1 MATDKKVT
9 EVTTA
14 EPTSSGSFHSTDN
27 NTVMD
32 NADGKRP
39 PPLLAKLIAVFVI
52 SCISFGSHWSSGV
65 VGAMKSTLKKQMHI
79 TNTQF
84 SLLEASEN
92 FMATVLLLPGGIVT
106 DRVGGARMIVYGNIV
121 YTIGSILVAAATTVR
136 SFKFMVGGRI
146 ILSLGDI
153 ATQTAQYKMFSSWF
167 PPSNG
172 FASTLGFE
180 LAIGKI
186 GGFVGKSTANIIAKN
201 TGNFAWVFWTSV
213 FMNLFTNAA
222 TCFFWLFN
230 RYCEKHFR
238 GREDKATQETLT
250 EKNKKFEL
258 RKMFQLP
265 WMFWAILAFSMFQTS
280 TASVFSSN
288 ATELAEKRFNV
299 DAIKAGWYSSL
310 AQYAGFFL
318 VPCLGVFI
326 DILGH
331 RASVLC
337 VCGLGIFIAMVLVNF
352 AESKQGTAA
361 AFGMYA
367 VAVSLGPTSIIDGIR
382 TTLWHQSVFG
392 SAYALKV
399 TMNNAMTIIIGI
411 ITGALQDADNDSYRR
426 SVRVYLFLA
435 ICCAIVSIVLLI
447 GSIIGRDLAPLQWTR
462 KRRMASGAEYI
473 GKLREHHLVTH
484 YQRSRMISI
493 CCFTDLPDKIA
504 GDTLVPMRLP
514 PEIIQLII
522 ESIIPPDPPVAYP
535 DFSGEIDTLV
545 NLTLVSRFT
554 CQIARRL
561 LINHCLLIDDEWLL
575 GHLLECEPPE
585 LVNRRPNDTG
595 AQVQKSTAAGLVLVL
610 EEPDR
615 LPVARDI
622 ETLSFHLCHRLTRLV
637 IDLPLRFYNP
647 SVPELEVRPMLREA
661 FKRLTLLEEFCSA
674 ADDLCLDTQKL
685 PYIWETPSDQ
695 LEEADY
701 EPAVWSLWPRLRRL
715 ALCEVDV
722 TSMQFIGGL
731 RRCSNLT
738 HLVLVAPSGLDRDV
752 RSGWQSTDF
761 LPSLERLLI
770 ADSAD
775 EFEMVNGKDHL
786 GDDKGFVR
794 QLFHCYKSRES
805 GKQRSNSKDEESVE
819 FDSLVKKI
827 AFPVPNYRKGDDD
840 IICHG
845 WLLDASIDGT
855 IWTEPYGIG
864 NQTMVAEA
872 RCGQSA
878 SGLRGNAAG
887 VSNPSAHLHLHF
899 RLTNPHWLGN
909 LRDSSTLLIADS
921 GGASPSEPFSA
932 PLLDFSRSFFSSQEI
947 NGPDPAGV
955 DDSRSKLSCK
965 RPSNTPTPHGSGHF
979 CLVPLPTTEPWTEY
993 GVVNFARQSFIA

>member
-1 MATDKKVT
+1 
-9 EVTTA
+9 
-14 EPTSSGSFHSTDN
+14 
-27 NTVMD
+27 
-32 NADGKRP
+32 
-39 PPLLAKLIAVFVI
+39 
-52 SCISFGSHWSSGV
+52 
-65 VGAMKSTLKKQMHI
+65 
-79 TNTQF
+79 
-84 SLLEASEN
+84 
-92 FMATVLLLPGGIVT
+92 
-106 DRVGGARMIVYGNIV
+106 
-121 YTIGSILVAAATTVR
+121 
-136 SFKFMVGGRI
+136 
-146 ILSLGDI
+146 
-153 ATQTAQYKMFSSWF
+153 
-167 PPSNG
+167 
-172 FASTLGFE
+172 
-180 LAIGKI
+180 
-186 GGFVGKSTANIIAKN
+186 
-201 TGNFAWVFWTSV
+201 
-213 FMNLFTNAA
+213 
-222 TCFFWLFN
+222 
-230 RYCEKHFR
+230 
-238 GREDKATQETLT
+238 
-250 EKNKKFEL
+250 
-258 RKMFQLP
+258 
-265 WMFWAILAFSMFQTS
+265 
-280 TASVFSSN
+280 
-288 ATELAEKRFNV
+288 
-299 DAIKAGWYSSL
+299 
-310 AQYAGFFL
+310 
-318 VPCLGVFI
+318 
-326 DILGH
+326 
-331 RASVLC
+331 
-337 VCGLGIFIAMVLVNF
+337 
-352 AESKQGTAA
+352 
-361 AFGMYA
+361 
-367 VAVSLGPTSIIDGIR
+367 
-382 TTLWHQSVFG
+382 
-392 SAYALKV
+392 
-399 TMNNAMTIIIGI
+399 
-411 ITGALQDADNDSYRR
+411 
-426 SVRVYLFLA
+426 
-435 ICCAIVSIVLLI
+435 
-447 GSIIGRDLAPLQWTR
+447 
-462 KRRMASGAEYI
+462 
-473 GKLREHHLVTH
+473 
-484 YQRSRMISI
+484 
-493 CCFTDLPDKIA
+493 
-504 GDTLVPMRLP
+504 MRLP

-855 IWTEPYGIG
+855 IWTEPYG

-979 CLVPLPTTEPWTEY
+979 CLVLVGYNYAGLYRQPSHGRTTHSSQKPFRCGFCGSHYKRGDVLRRHWKSCSARIHAGQAIPGPRIGGKERHACDVCARLKKSCDGGQPCLECATRRKECTYLRLQDSGGAPRNQHTPSPTFIQSQPEPINSIPDLALPTWDLGLQPYYPNLQTRLKARARRDGVQTE
-993 GVVNFARQSFIA
+993 G

>member
-9 EVTTA
+9 EVATA
-14 EPTSSGSFHSTDN
+14 EPTSSDSFHSTDN

-106 DRVGGARMIVYGNIV
+106 DRVGGA
-121 YTIGSILVAAATTVR
+121 LAAATTVR

-180 LAIGKI
+180 LAIGK
-186 GGFVGKSTANIIAKN
+186 N

-250 EKNKKFEL
+250 EKNRKFEL

-310 AQYAGFFL
+310 AQYA
-318 VPCLGVFI
+318 V
-326 DILGH
+326 
-331 RASVLC
+331 C

-382 TTLWHQSVFG
+382 
-392 SAYALKV
+392 
-399 TMNNAMTIIIGI
+399 
-411 ITGALQDADNDSYRR
+411 ALQDADDDSYRR

-493 CCFTDLPDKIA
+493 CCFTGLVLLVMGSWAAYIWGAIA

-575 GHLLECEPPE
+575 GQLLECEPPE

-610 EEPDR
+610 DEPDR

-622 ETLSFHLCHRLTRLV
+622 ETLSFYLCHRLTRLV

-647 SVPELEVRPMLREA
+647 SIPELEVRPMLREA

-731 RRCSNLT
+731 RRCSKLT

-794 QLFHCYKSRES
+794 QLFQCYKSRES
-805 GKQRSNSKDEESVE
+805 GKQRYFSNDEECVE

-864 NQTMVAEA
+864 SRYMLA
-872 RCGQSA
+872 R
-878 SGLRGNAAG
+878 
-887 VSNPSAHLHLHF
+887 
-899 RLTNPHWLGN
+899 
-909 LRDSSTLLIADS
+909 
-921 GGASPSEPFSA
+921 
-932 PLLDFSRSFFSSQEI
+932 
-947 NGPDPAGV
+947 
-955 DDSRSKLSCK
+955 
-965 RPSNTPTPHGSGHF
+965 NTY
-979 CLVPLPTTEPWTEY
+979 TT
-993 GVVNFARQSFIA
+993 

>member
-1 MATDKKVT
+1 MATEKKTT

-14 EPTSSGSFHSTDN
+14 EPTPSDSLHSED
-27 NTVMD
+27 NTVVD

-65 VGAMKSTLKKQMHI
+65 TGAMKSTLKKQMHI

-136 SFKFMVGGRI
+136 SFNFMVGGRI

-288 ATELAEKRFNV
+288 ATELAQKRFNV
-299 DAIKAGWYSSL
+299 DAITAGWYSSL

-337 VCGLGIFIAMVLVNF
+337 VCGLGIFISMVLVNF

-361 AFGMYA
+361 AFGIYA

-399 TMNNAMTIIIGI
+399 TMNNSMTIIIGI

-435 ICCAIVSIVLLI
+435 ICCAIVSIILLI
-447 GSIIGRDLAPLQWTR
+447 GSLIGRDLAPLQWTR
-462 KRRMASGAEYI
+462 KRRLACGAEYI

-484 YQRSRMISI
+484 YQRNI
-493 CCFTDLPDKIA
+493 PDKFA
-504 GDTLVPMRLP
+504 GVTLVPMRLP

-522 ESIIPPDPPVAYP
+522 ESIISPDPPVAYP

-561 LINHCLLIDDEWLL
+561 LINHCLLIDDELL
-575 GHLLECEPPE
+575 LEHLLQCEPPE
-585 LVNRRPNDTG
+585 LINRRPNDTG

-610 EEPDR
+610 DEPDR
-615 LPVARDI
+615 PSVARDI

-647 SVPELEVRPMLREA
+647 SMPELEVRPMLREA

-731 RRCSNLT
+731 RRCSKLT

-775 EFEMVNGKDHL
+775 EFEMVSGKDHL
-786 GDDKGFVR
+786 GEDTGFVR
-794 QLFHCYKSRES
+794 QLFQCYKSRVLE
-805 GKQRSNSKDEESVE
+805 KQKYHVKDEESVE

-827 AFPVPNYRKGDDD
+827 AFPVPSYRKGDDD

-864 NQTMVAEA
+864 SRYMLA
-872 RCGQSA
+872 R
-878 SGLRGNAAG
+878 
-887 VSNPSAHLHLHF
+887 
-899 RLTNPHWLGN
+899 
-909 LRDSSTLLIADS
+909 
-921 GGASPSEPFSA
+921 
-932 PLLDFSRSFFSSQEI
+932 
-947 NGPDPAGV
+947 
-955 DDSRSKLSCK
+955 
-965 RPSNTPTPHGSGHF
+965 NTYT
-979 CLVPLPTTEPWTEY
+979 
-993 GVVNFARQSFIA
+993 

>member
-14 EPTSSGSFHSTDN
+14 EPTSSDSFHSTDN

-39 PPLLAKLIAVFVI
+39 PPLLAKLIAVVVI

-473 GKLREHHLVTH
+473 GKLREHHL
-484 YQRSRMISI
+484 
-493 CCFTDLPDKIA
+493 IA

-615 LPVARDI
+615 PPVARDI
-622 ETLSFHLCHRLTRLV
+622 ETLSFYLCHRLTRLV

-647 SVPELEVRPMLREA
+647 SIPELEVRPMLREA

-805 GKQRSNSKDEESVE
+805 GKQRSYFKDEESVE

-864 NQTMVAEA
+864 SRYMLA
-872 RCGQSA
+872 R
-878 SGLRGNAAG
+878 
-887 VSNPSAHLHLHF
+887 
-899 RLTNPHWLGN
+899 
-909 LRDSSTLLIADS
+909 
-921 GGASPSEPFSA
+921 
-932 PLLDFSRSFFSSQEI
+932 
-947 NGPDPAGV
+947 
-955 DDSRSKLSCK
+955 
-965 RPSNTPTPHGSGHF
+965 NTY
-979 CLVPLPTTEPWTEY
+979 TT
-993 GVVNFARQSFIA
+993 

>member
-9 EVTTA
+9 EVATA
-14 EPTSSGSFHSTDN
+14 EPTSSDSFHSTDN

-250 EKNKKFEL
+250 EKNRKFEL

-382 TTLWHQSVFG
+382 TSLWHQSVFG

-411 ITGALQDADNDSYRR
+411 ITGALQDADDDSYRR

-493 CCFTDLPDKIA
+493 CCFT
-504 GDTLVPMRLP
+504 
-514 PEIIQLII
+514 
-522 ESIIPPDPPVAYP
+522 
-535 DFSGEIDTLV
+535 
-545 NLTLVSRFT
+545 
-554 CQIARRL
+554 
-561 LINHCLLIDDEWLL
+561 
-575 GHLLECEPPE
+575 
-585 LVNRRPNDTG
+585 
-595 AQVQKSTAAGLVLVL
+595 GLVL
-610 EEPDR
+610 
-615 LPVARDI
+615 
-622 ETLSFHLCHRLTRLV
+622 LV
-637 IDLPLRFYNP
+637 MG
-647 SVPELEVRPMLREA
+647 SW
-661 FKRLTLLEEFCSA
+661 A
-674 ADDLCLDTQKL
+674 A
-685 PYIWETPSDQ
+685 YIWG
-695 LEEADY
+695 
-701 EPAVWSLWPRLRRL
+701 AV
-715 ALCEVDV
+715 
-722 TSMQFIGGL
+722 T
-731 RRCSNLT
+731 
-738 HLVLVAPSGLDRDV
+738 
-752 RSGWQSTDF
+752 
-761 LPSLERLLI
+761 
-770 ADSAD
+770 
-775 EFEMVNGKDHL
+775 
-786 GDDKGFVR
+786 
-794 QLFHCYKSRES
+794 
-805 GKQRSNSKDEESVE
+805 
-819 FDSLVKKI
+819 
-827 AFPVPNYRKGDDD
+827 
-840 IICHG
+840 
-845 WLLDASIDGT
+845 
-855 IWTEPYGIG
+855 G
-864 NQTMVAEA
+864 N
-872 RCGQSA
+872 
-878 SGLRGNAAG
+878 
-887 VSNPSAHLHLHF
+887 NP
-899 RLTNPHWLGN
+899 
-909 LRDSSTLLIADS
+909 
-921 GGASPSEPFSA
+921 
-932 PLLDFSRSFFSSQEI
+932 
-947 NGPDPAGV
+947 
-955 DDSRSKLSCK
+955 
-965 RPSNTPTPHGSGHF
+965 
-979 CLVPLPTTEPWTEY
+979 
-993 GVVNFARQSFIA
+993 

>member
-1 MATDKKVT
+1 MATDKKTT

-14 EPTSSGSFHSTDN
+14 EPTTSDSFHSKD
-27 NTVMD
+27 NTVVD

-65 VGAMKSTLKKQMHI
+65 TGAMKSTLKKQMHI

-136 SFKFMVGGRI
+136 SFNFMVGGRI

-250 EKNKKFEL
+250 EKNRKFEL

-288 ATELAEKRFNV
+288 ATELAQKRFNV
-299 DAIKAGWYSSL
+299 DAITAGWYSSL

-337 VCGLGIFIAMVLVNF
+337 VCGLGIFISMVLVNF

-361 AFGMYA
+361 AFGIYA

-382 TTLWHQSVFG
+382 TSLWHQSVFG

-435 ICCAIVSIVLLI
+435 ICCAIVSIILLI
-447 GSIIGRDLAPLQWTR
+447 CSLIGRDLAPLQWTR
-462 KRRMASGAEYI
+462 KRRLACGAEYI

-493 CCFTDLPDKIA
+493 CCFT
-504 GDTLVPMRLP
+504 
-514 PEIIQLII
+514 
-522 ESIIPPDPPVAYP
+522 
-535 DFSGEIDTLV
+535 
-545 NLTLVSRFT
+545 
-554 CQIARRL
+554 ARRL
-561 LINHCLLIDDEWLL
+561 LINHCLLIDDELL
-575 GHLLECEPPE
+575 LEHLLQCEPPE

-595 AQVQKSTAAGLVLVL
+595 AQVQKRTAAGLVLVL
-610 EEPDR
+610 DEPDR
-615 LPVARDI
+615 PSVARDI

-647 SVPELEVRPMLREA
+647 SMPELEVRPMLREA

-731 RRCSNLT
+731 RRCSKLT

-775 EFEMVNGKDHL
+775 EFEMVSGKDHL
-786 GDDKGFVR
+786 GEDTGFVR
-794 QLFHCYKSRES
+794 QLFQCYKSRVLE
-805 GKQRSNSKDEESVE
+805 KQKYYVKDEESVE

-827 AFPVPNYRKGDDD
+827 AFPVPSYRKGDDD

-864 NQTMVAEA
+864 SRYMLA
-872 RCGQSA
+872 R
-878 SGLRGNAAG
+878 
-887 VSNPSAHLHLHF
+887 
-899 RLTNPHWLGN
+899 
-909 LRDSSTLLIADS
+909 
-921 GGASPSEPFSA
+921 
-932 PLLDFSRSFFSSQEI
+932 
-947 NGPDPAGV
+947 
-955 DDSRSKLSCK
+955 
-965 RPSNTPTPHGSGHF
+965 NTYT
-979 CLVPLPTTEPWTEY
+979 
-993 GVVNFARQSFIA
+993 

>member
-9 EVTTA
+9 EVATA
-14 EPTSSGSFHSTDN
+14 EPTSSDSFHSTDN

-250 EKNKKFEL
+250 EKNRKFEL

-382 TTLWHQSVFG
+382 TSLWHQSVFG

-399 TMNNAMTIIIGI
+399 TMNNATQGLTNGFRMTIIIGI
-411 ITGALQDADNDSYRR
+411 ITGALQDADDDSYRR

-493 CCFTDLPDKIA
+493 CCFTGLVDIPDKIA

-575 GHLLECEPPE
+575 GQLLECEPPE

-610 EEPDR
+610 DEPDR

-622 ETLSFHLCHRLTRLV
+622 ETLSFYLCHRLTRLV

-647 SVPELEVRPMLREA
+647 SIPELEVRPMLREA

-731 RRCSNLT
+731 RRCSKLT

-794 QLFHCYKSRES
+794 QLFQCYKSRES
-805 GKQRSNSKDEESVE
+805 GKQRYFSNDEECVE

-864 NQTMVAEA
+864 SRYMLA
-872 RCGQSA
+872 R
-878 SGLRGNAAG
+878 
-887 VSNPSAHLHLHF
+887 
-899 RLTNPHWLGN
+899 
-909 LRDSSTLLIADS
+909 
-921 GGASPSEPFSA
+921 
-932 PLLDFSRSFFSSQEI
+932 
-947 NGPDPAGV
+947 
-955 DDSRSKLSCK
+955 
-965 RPSNTPTPHGSGHF
+965 NTY
-979 CLVPLPTTEPWTEY
+979 TT
-993 GVVNFARQSFIA
+993 

>member
-39 PPLLAKLIAVFVI
+39 PPLIAKLIAVVVI

-484 YQRSRMISI
+484 YQRN
-493 CCFTDLPDKIA
+493 LPDKIA

-805 GKQRSNSKDEESVE
+805 GKQRSYSKDEESVE

-864 NQTMVAEA
+864 SRYMLA
-872 RCGQSA
+872 R
-878 SGLRGNAAG
+878 
-887 VSNPSAHLHLHF
+887 
-899 RLTNPHWLGN
+899 
-909 LRDSSTLLIADS
+909 
-921 GGASPSEPFSA
+921 
-932 PLLDFSRSFFSSQEI
+932 
-947 NGPDPAGV
+947 
-955 DDSRSKLSCK
+955 
-965 RPSNTPTPHGSGHF
+965 NTY
-979 CLVPLPTTEPWTEY
+979 TT
-993 GVVNFARQSFIA
+993 

>member
-1 MATDKKVT
+1 
-9 EVTTA
+9 
-14 EPTSSGSFHSTDN
+14 
-27 NTVMD
+27 
-32 NADGKRP
+32 
-39 PPLLAKLIAVFVI
+39 
-52 SCISFGSHWSSGV
+52 
-65 VGAMKSTLKKQMHI
+65 
-79 TNTQF
+79 
-84 SLLEASEN
+84 
-92 FMATVLLLPGGIVT
+92 
-106 DRVGGARMIVYGNIV
+106 
-121 YTIGSILVAAATTVR
+121 
-136 SFKFMVGGRI
+136 
-146 ILSLGDI
+146 
-153 ATQTAQYKMFSSWF
+153 
-167 PPSNG
+167 
-172 FASTLGFE
+172 
-180 LAIGKI
+180 
-186 GGFVGKSTANIIAKN
+186 
-201 TGNFAWVFWTSV
+201 
-213 FMNLFTNAA
+213 
-222 TCFFWLFN
+222 
-230 RYCEKHFR
+230 
-238 GREDKATQETLT
+238 
-250 EKNKKFEL
+250 
-258 RKMFQLP
+258 
-265 WMFWAILAFSMFQTS
+265 
-280 TASVFSSN
+280 
-288 ATELAEKRFNV
+288 
-299 DAIKAGWYSSL
+299 
-310 AQYAGFFL
+310 
-318 VPCLGVFI
+318 
-326 DILGH
+326 
-331 RASVLC
+331 
-337 VCGLGIFIAMVLVNF
+337 
-352 AESKQGTAA
+352 
-361 AFGMYA
+361 
-367 VAVSLGPTSIIDGIR
+367 
-382 TTLWHQSVFG
+382 
-392 SAYALKV
+392 
-399 TMNNAMTIIIGI
+399 
-411 ITGALQDADNDSYRR
+411 
-426 SVRVYLFLA
+426 
-435 ICCAIVSIVLLI
+435 
-447 GSIIGRDLAPLQWTR
+447 
-462 KRRMASGAEYI
+462 
-473 GKLREHHLVTH
+473 
-484 YQRSRMISI
+484 
-493 CCFTDLPDKIA
+493 
-504 GDTLVPMRLP
+504 MRLP

-979 CLVPLPTTEPWTEY
+979 CLVYAATTNSALLICLQPSGLQLCRPLPTTEPWTEY